1 MNFAS
6 SYFVVIIVLNL
17 EGVVQLQDD
26 GSGADVEDPSLSV
39 VAVVANV
46 SVLDMVVTVVANDAV
61 EEEVETSDP
70 GESEV

>member
-1 MNFAS
+1 VNFAS

>member
-1 MNFAS
+1 VNFAS

-17 EGVVQLQDD
+17 ERVVQLQDD
-26 GSGADVEDPSLSV
+26 GSGADVEDPGLSV

-46 SVLDMVVTVVANDAV
+46 SVLDMVVTVVAHDAV

>member
-26 GSGADVEDPSLSV
+26 GSGADVEDPGLSV

>member
-17 EGVVQLQDD
+17 ERVVQLQDD
-26 GSGADVEDPSLSV
+26 GSGADVEDPGLSV

>member
-17 EGVVQLQDD
+17 ERVVQLQDD
-26 GSGADVEDPSLSV
+26 GSGADVEDSGLSV

>member
-1 MNFAS
+1 VNFAS

-26 GSGADVEDPSLSV
+26 GSGADVEDPGLSV

>member
-1 MNFAS
+1 VNFAS

-17 EGVVQLQDD
+17 ERVVQLQDD
-26 GSGADVEDPSLSV
+26 GSGADVEDPGLSV

-46 SVLDMVVTVVANDAV
+46 SVLDMVVTVVANNAV

>member
-1 MNFAS
+1 VNFAS

-17 EGVVQLQDD
+17 ERVVQLQDD
-26 GSGADVEDPSLSV
+26 GSGADVEDPGLSV